1 MVNFIL
7 LILKNFYNSQN
18 SKIFYF
24 FSKKKK
30 SGEGGGSGV
39 LAIETYDKK
48 LFIKTI
54 FKEEYNLLKVKA
66 SILKDHFIEHGN

>member
-1 MVNFIL
+1 
-7 LILKNFYNSQN
+7 LI
-18 SKIFYF
+18 F
-24 FSKKKK
+24 FFFFFKKKK

-54 FKEEYNLLKVKA
+54 SKEEYNLLKVKA
-66 SILKDHFIEHGN
+66 SLLKDHFTKHGN